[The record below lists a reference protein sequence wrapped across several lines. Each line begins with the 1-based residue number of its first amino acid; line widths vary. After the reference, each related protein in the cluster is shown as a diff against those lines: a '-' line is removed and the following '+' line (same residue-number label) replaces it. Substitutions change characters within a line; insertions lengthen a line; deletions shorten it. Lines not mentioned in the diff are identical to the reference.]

1 MPDCSACATGEPDVT
16 SLNNALDKPRLRFC
30 LRATVTALL
39 AFGLT
44 HLATV
49 PLHGLWAVPTAVVVM
64 QMSIG
69 GSLKAATD
77 YVMGTIGGAAY
88 AAAIAALVPHPTVLS
103 FAGVL
108 VLAVAPLAYAA
119 AFSPSFRV
127 APVTAILVLMI
138 SEQLG
143 EAPVEL
149 ALYRLLEVG
158 IGSFVAIAVSLL
170 VFPGRAHALGT
181 DAAIRVL
188 EHMAE
193 ALPALM
199 AGFRGKRD
207 SLQNARLQ
215 DDIGEAVHALAEA
228 AGEAKPERFVHLSL
242 EPDPAV
248 LARTLLRLRHDLVM
262 IGRAASAPLPDSVM
276 ARLAPVLTQIG
287 AKASDY
293 FVASA
298 SALTSGRGSP
308 PAGPVESAFAT
319 YLSEIASIR
328 SDGSTEGLLAVDR
341 ERIFALGFMLH
352 QLQQNLADLAD
363 IVRDWAP
370 TGDESIYTPHECDWK
385 QTARRFGSMRRSL
398 ESIRSAFV
406 ERWALSH
413 RYRAFISFAAK
424 GAGPLHRSEVAKQYS
439 S

>member
-1 MPDCSACATGEPDVT
+1 VI
-16 SLNNALDKPRLRFC
+16 SLNNPLDKPRLRFC

-39 AFGLT
+39 AFGLA
-44 HLATV
+44 HAAAI

-88 AAAIAALVPHPTVLS
+88 ATAVAALVPHPTVLS

-119 AFSPSFRV
+119 AFRPSFRV
-127 APVTAILVLMI
+127 APVTAVLVLMI
-138 SEQLG
+138 SNQLG
-143 EAPVEL
+143 EAPIEL
-149 ALYRLLEVG
+149 ALNRLLEVG
-158 IGSFVAIAVSLL
+158 IGSLVAIAVSLL

-199 AGFRGKRD
+199 AGFWSKRD
-207 SLQNARLQ
+207 ALQNARLQ

-228 AGEAKPERFVHLSL
+228 AGEAKPERFVHLSAG
-242 EPDPAV
+242 PDPAV

-262 IGRAASAPLPDSVM
+262 IGRAASAPLPDSVV

-287 AKASDY
+287 AKARDY
-293 FVASA
+293 CVASA

-308 PAGPVESAFAT
+308 PAGPVESAFTT
-319 YLSEIASIR
+319 YLSEVASIR
-328 SDGSTEGLLAVDR
+328 SDGLMEGLPADER
-341 ERIFALGFMLH
+341 ERIVALGFMLH
-352 QLQQNLADLAD
+352 QLQQNLSDLAGC
-363 IVRDWAP
+363 VREQARIR
-370 TGDESIYTPHECDWK
+370 DEMAYPPRGCGLK
-385 QTARRFGSMRRSL
+385 QAARCAASMRRCLEKHAQRFVRAARSRPADGISRDNRVSKLSL
-398 ESIRSAFV
+398 ST
-406 ERWALSH
+406 
-413 RYRAFISFAAK
+413 
-424 GAGPLHRSEVAKQYS
+424 
-439 S
+439 